1 MVIDLLLYVLWL
13 LYFACGTLSGKGGHA
28 ILAPHAPWLVDH
40 LRCDTLWSTDYPDV
54 CPWIDMTGSPDQQS
68 LSGMVPPPPASSTN
82 ETLQR
87 PVGWGELCTSS
98 CLHRGHHGGKEM
110 VRCLHCAKWMHAD
123 CIAKCEEYYPSSWA
137 CFSCRQL
144 PCQVTT
150 LTKDMARLV
159 EMVQGLTSSMTSLK
173 DQHERAMAQAEERHQ
188 KLASENA
195 ELRQRISD
203 LSRQASSD
211 HWRQLKKPHGTALIG
226 SSIIRDIAEEKL
238 VATQCICKRGGVIKD
253 LQEVLDDLPA
263 DQPLS
268 RIILVGGGND
278 CDIEGDDLDVSGITA
293 QYRDLAACAK
303 IKAASVTICSVCP
316 RNKSDVVSQ
325 RIESL
330 NAGLKGIASDLEID
344 YLDNDPIFYLQDGTL
359 NDGYLLPDGV
369 HLSRPATNRL
379 VVNMQLPLRQ
389 GVTSAHTDHRRRAT
403 DQHPPAHASVAE
415 NEDSYNHSFWRKSQQ
430 KANRG
435 QRQAPRTDR
444 VQRAARS
451 SDAHSPSARP
461 SSHRPQHTAAAPTT
475 GPHPSNRQPQRPD
488 SQRRRVAPS
497 VSQDTRTYRTPYPPH
512 LMDIPTQP
520 PHTPTRSHA
529 PRGQPTSNLP
539 YVSNPR
545 VKNPSDVPAVPPN
558 TQCQLCLG
566 WGHSAVICRSRDSKC
581 YSCSKHGHLARAC
594 PLLSP

>member
-1 MVIDLLLYVLWL
+1 
-13 LYFACGTLSGKGGHA
+13 
-28 ILAPHAPWLVDH
+28 
-40 LRCDTLWSTDYPDV
+40 
-54 CPWIDMTGSPDQQS
+54 
-68 LSGMVPPPPASSTN
+68 
-82 ETLQR
+82 
-87 PVGWGELCTSS
+87 
-98 CLHRGHHGGKEM
+98 
-110 VRCLHCAKWMHAD
+110 
-123 CIAKCEEYYPSSWA
+123 
-137 CFSCRQL
+137 
-144 PCQVTT
+144 
-150 LTKDMARLV
+150 MARLV

-195 ELRQRISD
+195 ELRQHISD

-263 DQPLS
+263 DQPLY

-278 CDIEGDDLDVSGITA
+278 CDIEGDDLDVSGTTA

-303 IKAASVTICSVCP
+303 TKAASVTICSVCP

-325 RIESL
+325 HIESL

-344 YLDNDPIFYLQDGTL
+344 YLDNDPIFHLQDGTL
-359 NDGYLLPDGV
+359 NDGYLLPDEV

-379 VVNMQLPLRQ
+379 VANMQLSLRQ

-415 NEDSYNHSFWRKSQQ
+415 NEDSYNHSFWRKSHQ

-444 VQRAARS
+444 VPSAARS

-461 SSHRPQHTAAAPTT
+461 SSHRPQHTAAAPPLALLPVTASHRDPT
-475 GPHPSNRQPQRPD
+475 VSEGEWRPLCLRILACIVPLILPILWTSPPTRPIPRPAPTPPEDSLPVTCLMSPTPEWRTHPMSLQSLQT
-488 SQRRRVAPS
+488 PS
-497 VSQDTRTYRTPYPPH
+497 VSCVLAGDT
-512 LMDIPTQP
+512 
-520 PHTPTRSHA
+520 
-529 PRGQPTSNLP
+529 
-539 YVSNPR
+539 
-545 VKNPSDVPAVPPN
+545 
-558 TQCQLCLG
+558 QL
-566 WGHSAVICRSRDSKC
+566 
-581 YSCSKHGHLARAC
+581 
-594 PLLSP
+594 

>member
-1 MVIDLLLYVLWL
+1 
-13 LYFACGTLSGKGGHA
+13 
-28 ILAPHAPWLVDH
+28 
-40 LRCDTLWSTDYPDV
+40 
-54 CPWIDMTGSPDQQS
+54 
-68 LSGMVPPPPASSTN
+68 
-82 ETLQR
+82 
-87 PVGWGELCTSS
+87 
-98 CLHRGHHGGKEM
+98 
-110 VRCLHCAKWMHAD
+110 
-123 CIAKCEEYYPSSWA
+123 
-137 CFSCRQL
+137 
-144 PCQVTT
+144 
-150 LTKDMARLV
+150 MARLV

-173 DQHERAMAQAEERHQ
+173 DQHECAMAQAEER
-188 KLASENA
+188 
-195 ELRQRISD
+195 RQRISD
-203 LSRQASSD
+203 LSRQVSSD
-211 HWRQLKKPHGTALIG
+211 HWCQLKKPHGTALIG

-303 IKAASVTICSVCP
+303 TKAASVTIRSVCP

-325 RIESL
+325 RIKSL

-379 VVNMQLPLRQ
+379 VVNMQLSLRQ
-389 GVTSAHTDHRRRAT
+389 GLTSAHTDHRRRAT

-415 NEDSYNHSFWRKSQQ
+415 MRTATIIHSGGSPTKRQIEDSDKPPELTGYSVPPGPQMHTVPVHVHPPIVPNIQLLPPPL
-430 KANRG
+430 ALIPVT
-435 QRQAPRTDR
+435 A
-444 VQRAARS
+444 
-451 SDAHSPSARP
+451 
-461 SSHRPQHTAAAPTT
+461 SHRDLTVSEGEWRPLCLRILECIVPLILPILWTSPPSRPIPRPAPT
-475 GPHPSNRQPQRPD
+475 
-488 SQRRRVAPS
+488 
-497 VSQDTRTYRTPYPPH
+497 PPEEK
-512 LMDIPTQP
+512 
-520 PHTPTRSHA
+520 
-529 PRGQPTSNLP
+529 PTSNLP

-566 WGHSAVICRSRDSKC
+566 WGHSAIICRSRDSKC